1 MASNSR
7 SASYAGGKTSAS
19 QSRKTTVGATI
30 DRRVERN
37 TLQTREYYTVRSKS
51 PTKQQPEQLHGS
63 KKTREPD
70 AGLGAKTKSPKP
82 SSGETGTSSP
92 HVIQTVHG

>member
-1 MASNSR
+1 MASSAR

-37 TLQTREYYTVRSKS
+37 TVQTREYFTVRSKS
-51 PTKQQPEQLHGS
+51 PVKQADQPFGTKRS
-63 KKTREPD
+63 REPEKPP
-70 AGLGAKTKSPKP
+70 ATKLDGKPKE
-82 SSGETGTSSP
+82 SSGENSMLITLRIL
-92 HVIQTVHG
+92 V

>member
-1 MASNSR
+1 MASSAR

-37 TLQTREYYTVRSKS
+37 TVQTREYYTVRSKS
-51 PTKQQPEQLHGS
+51 PAKPTDPLHGS
-63 KKTREPD
+63 KKAREPV
-70 AGLGAKTKSPKP
+70 AAKVDLRPNHG
-82 SSGETGTSSP
+82 GEPQNGRYMFAR
-92 HVIQTVHG
+92 IL